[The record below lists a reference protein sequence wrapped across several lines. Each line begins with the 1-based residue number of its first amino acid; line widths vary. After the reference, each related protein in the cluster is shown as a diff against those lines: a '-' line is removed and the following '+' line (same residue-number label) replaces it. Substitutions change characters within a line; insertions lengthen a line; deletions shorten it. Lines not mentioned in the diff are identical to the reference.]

1 MNDQTHCV
9 DCDKP
14 GGLKCSAC
22 KRPVCSNC
30 VRWDDK
36 NYYCSTCSDCI
47 GDDGQQ
53 DIVSHPAHYTTGS
66 IEVIDFIE
74 DQQFGYHL
82 GQVIKYVSRAKHKG
96 NYLQDLKKAKWYLE
110 REIAREESK

>member
-1 MNDQTHCV
+1 MENINCV
-9 DCDKP
+9 TCDKP
-14 GGLKCSAC
+14 GGLKCGGC
-22 KRPVCSNC
+22 NKRLCSNC
-30 VRWDDK
+30 AWHDDDK
-36 NYYCSTCSDCI
+36 SYCDTCYPI

-53 DIVSHPAHYTTGS
+53 DNVEHPAHYTTGK
-66 IEVIDFIE
+66 IEVINFIE
-74 DQQFGYHL
+74 DHGFGYHL